1 MNLLWFLQPEDERG
15 RSGKKDSGHR
25 STRWV
30 VWTTFTSLVLF
41 LAWANWAVI
50 DQVTRAPGSVIASS
64 RTQIIQSQEGGMI
77 EEIRVREGDVVEAGQ
92 LLVKLDRTRAE
103 TAYLEARAKAVGLK
117 ATVARLHAELT
128 DTQPQFDP
136 EIKDYPEFRENQLLL
151 LRNRRTAIREEVASL
166 RSMLALV
173 QKELD
178 ITEPLLKTGDVS
190 QTDVLRL
197 KRQVVDIKS
206 QISNKQNK
214 YMQDAQAE
222 LSKAREDLEGV
233 SQTLAQRKSALE
245 QTELTAPLKGV
256 VKNVRLTTIGGVLR
270 PGDEVMQIVPLED
283 DLVVEA
289 KVRPADIAFL
299 KPGLQATVKIDAYDY
314 TVYGD
319 LQGKLIYISADTLS
333 ENLRQ
338 GEEPYYRAQVRSEGR
353 HFSGRPNEDL
363 EIQPGMTATVEIKT
377 GQRTV
382 WQYLTKPITKTLSES
397 LGER

>member
-1 MNLLWFLQPEDERG
+1 MTLLVILQPTEDGG
-15 RSGKKDSGHR
+15 RATREAGSR
-25 STRWV
+25 SSRWV
-30 VWTTFTSLVLF
+30 IWTSFAALVLF

-50 DQVTRAPGSVIASS
+50 DQVTRASGSVIASS

-77 EEIRVREGDVVEAGQ
+77 EEINVREGDAVEARQ
-92 LLVKLDRTRAE
+92 PLVKLNTTRAE
-103 TAYLEARAKAVGLK
+103 TSYLEARAKAVGLK
-117 ATVARLHAELT
+117 ATIARLHAELT
-128 DTQPQFDP
+128 DGQPRFDA
-136 EIKDYPEFRENQLLL
+136 ELKDYPEFRENQLLL
-151 LRNRRTAIREEVASL
+151 LRNRRIAINEEIASL
-166 RSMLALV
+166 NEMLRLV

-190 QTDVLRL
+190 QAEVLRL
-197 KRQVVDIKS
+197 KRQEADLRA
-206 QISNKQNK
+206 QMRNKKNK
-214 YMQDAQAE
+214 YLQDAQAE
-222 LSKAREDLEGV
+222 LSKAREELEGV
-233 SQTLAQRKSALE
+233 SQTLAQRKSALA
-245 QTELTAPLKGV
+245 QTELTAPVKGI

-289 KVRPADIAFL
+289 KVKPADIAFL
-299 KPGLQATVKIDAYDY
+299 KPGLEASVKIDAYDY

-338 GEEPYYRAQVRSEGR
+338 GEEPYYRVQVRSEGR
-353 HFSGRPNEDL
+353 RFSGRPNEEL

-377 GQRTV
+377 DRRSV
-382 WQYLTKPITKTLSES
+382 WHYLTKPITKTLRES

>member
-1 MNLLWFLQPEDERG
+1 MNLLWFLQPDDETG
-15 RSGKKDSGHR
+15 HSGKKDTGNR
-25 STRWV
+25 STRLV
-30 VWTTFTSLVLF
+30 VWTTFAALVLF
-41 LAWANWAVI
+41 LGWSHWAVI

-77 EEIRVREGDVVEAGQ
+77 QEIRVREGDVVEAGQ

-103 TAYLEARAKAVGLK
+103 TAYLEARAKAVSLK

-128 DTQPQFDP
+128 DSQPQFDP

-151 LRNRRTAIREEVASL
+151 LRNRRTALREELASL
-166 RSMLALV
+166 RSMQALV

-197 KRQVVDIKS
+197 KRQVVDLKA
-206 QISNKQNK
+206 QITNKQNK

-245 QTELTAPLKGV
+245 QTELTAPVKGV

-299 KPGLQATVKIDAYDY
+299 KPGLKATVKIDAYDY

-338 GEEPYYRAQVRSEGR
+338 GEEPYYRVQVRSEGR

>member
-1 MNLLWFLQPEDERG
+1 MNVLWFLKSDVDQG
-15 RSGKKDSGHR
+15 RSGPKDAGSR
-25 STRWV
+25 STRLV
-30 VWTTFTSLVLF
+30 IWTTFAALVLF
-41 LAWANWAVI
+41 LIWANWAVI

-77 EEIRVREGDVVEAGQ
+77 EEIGVREGDVVEAGQ
-92 LLVKLDRTRAE
+92 WLIKLDRTRAE

-128 DTQPQFDP
+128 DGQPQFDR
-136 EIKDYPEFRENQLLL
+136 ELKDYPEFRENQLLL
-151 LRNRRTAIREEVASL
+151 LRNRRTAIREEIASL
-166 RSMLALV
+166 KEMLALV

-197 KRQVVDIKS
+197 KRQVAEIKA
-206 QISNKQNK
+206 QMRNKQNK
-214 YMQDAQAE
+214 YLQDAQAE
-222 LSKAREDLEGV
+222 LSKAQEDLEGI

-245 QTELTAPLKGV
+245 QTELTAPVKGV

-270 PGDEVMQIVPLED
+270 AGDEVMQIVPLED

-289 KVRPADIAFL
+289 KVKPADIAFL
-299 KPGLQATVKIDAYDY
+299 KPGLEATVKIDAYDY

-319 LQGKLIYISADTLS
+319 LQGKLIYISADTLT

-338 GEEPYYRAQVRSEGR
+338 GEEPYYRVQVRSEGR
-353 HFSGRPNEDL
+353 HFSGRPNENL